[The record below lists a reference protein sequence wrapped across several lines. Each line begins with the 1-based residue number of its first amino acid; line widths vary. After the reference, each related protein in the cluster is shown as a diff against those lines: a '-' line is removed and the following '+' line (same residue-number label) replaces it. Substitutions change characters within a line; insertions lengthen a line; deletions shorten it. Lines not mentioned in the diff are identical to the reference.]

1 MANSSINLI
10 DLDFNS
16 LKSSLKAHLSS
27 QAKFQDYDF
36 DGSNMSVLLD
46 VLTYNTYLNTF
57 YMNMVASEM
66 FLDTAQIRDSVVS
79 HAKELN
85 YLPRSFRSAT
95 ANVNIAITPST
106 NVSSVV
112 IPAGTGFT
120 GRLGSNTFNFIVDS
134 DIAITTSNN
143 GVFYSNNTVIYEGS
157 NVLDVFVKNDSA
169 TNQRFLL
176 NNPNIDTSSI
186 QINVKENGGANTY
199 NYIQSF
205 YLYGLTSTS
214 LAFFVQAAEN
224 DQYEVIFGDNATGR
238 TPKNG
243 AVIEVTYRICNG
255 ELPNGINT
263 FVNNSSIDGH
273 SDVSVTT
280 LSSAISGSVSESIES
295 IKFNAPRSYQ
305 TQERAITENDYKIL
319 LLREFPEIQALS
331 VYGGEKA
338 NPPQY
343 GKVFIAL
350 DVSSADIIPDAN
362 KNNYLRYLSD
372 KVPLATI
379 VEFVEPSF
387 VYLSI
392 DSVVKYNFTVTD
404 LSENQLK
411 TTVASSIVT
420 YSNEYLNDFNVNFR
434 YSNFLASIDAS
445 HFSILNNDTSVN
457 PYIKIIPTLGA
468 NSSFSINFDTEI
480 LVTTPST
487 PSHSISDD
495 RGVFS
500 SPFTFGNL
508 NCQLEDDGL
517 GNMRIVRVNSTSHV
531 SLLNVGTVNY
541 ATGLITLN
549 NINIQQFSGD
559 AIKIYIKSTNNDFAV
574 FKQNILKI
582 NAEDIVISMV
592 PVNK

>member
-16 LKSSLKAHLSS
+16 FKSSLKAHLSS

-36 DGSNMSVLLD
+36 DGSNMSVFLD
-46 VLTYNTYLNTF
+46 VLSYNTYLNTF

-66 FLDTAQIRDSVVS
+66 FLDTAQIRDSVIS

-85 YLPRSFRSAT
+85 YMPRSFKSAT
-95 ANVNIAITPST
+95 ANINISIAPDPY
-106 NVSSVV
+106 VSSVV

-120 GRLGSNTFNFIVDS
+120 GRLGSNTFNFMVDS
-134 DIAITTSNN
+134 DIAITSSSSN
-143 GVFYSNNTVIYEGS
+143 VFYSNNVTIYEGS
-157 NVLDVFVKNDSA
+157 NVIDVFVKNDSV

-186 QINVKENGGANTY
+186 KINVTENSGANTF

-205 YLYGLTSTS
+205 FLYGLTSTS

-224 DQYEVIFGDNATGR
+224 NQYEIIFGDNSTGR

-243 AVIEVTYRICNG
+243 AVIEVAYRVCNG

-273 SDVSVTT
+273 ANVSVSTV
-280 LSSAISGSVSESIES
+280 SSAISGSISESIES

-319 LLREFPEIQALS
+319 LLREFPEIQAIS
-331 VYGGEKA
+331 VFGGEKA

-343 GKVFIAL
+343 GKVFVAL
-350 DVSSADIIPDAN
+350 DIASADIIPESN
-362 KNNYLRYLSD
+362 KSNYNRYLSD

-379 VEFVEPSF
+379 VEFVEPGF
-387 VYLSI
+387 IYLS
-392 DSVVKYNFTVTD
+392 VNGNVKYNFTKTD

-411 TTVASSIVT
+411 TIVASSIVA
-420 YSNEYLNDFNVNFR
+420 YSDEYLNDFNVSFR

-445 HFSILNNDTSVN
+445 HISILNNDTTVN
-457 PYIKIIPTLGA
+457 PYIEIVPTLGS
-468 NSSFSINFDTEI
+468 NSSFSISFDTEI

-487 PSHSISDD
+487 SSHSISDD

-500 SPFTFGNL
+500 SPFTFNGL
-508 NCQLEDDGL
+508 NCQLEDNGV
-517 GNMRIVRVNSTSHV
+517 GSMRIVKVTSTSRE
-531 SLLNVGTVNY
+531 SLLTVGTVNY
-541 ATGLITLN
+541 STGLITLN
-549 NINIQQFSGD
+549 NINIEQFDGD
-559 AIKIYIKSTNNDFAV
+559 AIKVYIKSVNNDFEV

-582 NAEDIVISMV
+582 KVEDIVISMT
-592 PVNK
+592 PVNR